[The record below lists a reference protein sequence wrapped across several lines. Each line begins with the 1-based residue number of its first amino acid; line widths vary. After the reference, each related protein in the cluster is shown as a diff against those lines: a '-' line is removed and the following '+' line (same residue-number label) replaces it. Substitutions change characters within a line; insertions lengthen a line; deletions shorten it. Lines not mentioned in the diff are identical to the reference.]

1 VQFSRRELIDFAVAW
16 VALSVAFTLLLTGVP
31 RGGSAAPG
39 QTVLG
44 PLAAA
49 LLGPPMAI
57 SLVGVGVAF
66 VLHELAH
73 KVVAVRFGQIA
84 EFRASYE
91 MLLLAVL
98 SALAGFLVAAPG
110 AVHHRGRL
118 TARQRGLI
126 ALSGPVTNLLLVA
139 PFWALA
145 LTDGLV
151 GRIGIVG
158 VFANAVLAAFNL
170 VPYGPLDGATV
181 RAWDARVHA
190 VALAGTGAL
199 AAAVLFGLIP

>member
-1 VQFSRRELIDFAVAW
+1 VQFSRRELLDFAVAW
-16 VALSVAFTLLLTGVP
+16 VVLSVAFTLLLTDAT
-31 RGGSAAPG
+31 GGGTALAS
-39 QTVLG
+39 
-44 PLAAA
+44 LAAA
-49 LLGPPMAI
+49 LVGPPMAV

-73 KVVAVRFGQIA
+73 KVVAVRFGQVA

-98 SALAGFLVAAPG
+98 SALVGFLVAAPG

-126 ALSGPVTNLLLVA
+126 ALAGPATNLALVA

-145 LTDGLV
+145 LVDGLV
-151 GRIGIVG
+151 GRVGTVG

-170 VPYGPLDGATV
+170 LPYGPLDGATV

-190 VALAGTGAL
+190 GFLVGSGTLAV
-199 AAAVLFGLIP
+199 AVLFGLLP

>member
-1 VQFSRRELIDFAVAW
+1 MRFSRRELIDFGVAW
-16 VALSVAFTLLLTGVP
+16 IALSVAFTLLLTDVT
-31 RGGSAAPG
+31 RVQSAGSGETP
-39 QTVLG
+39 LG
-44 PLAAA
+44 PLIEA
-49 LLGPPMAI
+49 LVGPPMAV

-73 KVVAVRFGQIA
+73 KVVAVRFGQLA

-118 TARQRGLI
+118 TSRQRGLI
-126 ALSGPVTNLLLVA
+126 ALAGPATNLLLVA

-145 LTDGLV
+145 LADGLA
-151 GRIGIVG
+151 GRIGTVG

-190 VALAGTGAL
+190 VALAVTGGL
-199 AAAVLFGLIP
+199 AAAVVFGVFP

>member
-1 VQFSRRELIDFAVAW
+1 VQFSRRELLDFGVAW
-16 VALSVAFTLLLTGVP
+16 AALSVAFTLLLTDAAST
-31 RGGSAAPG
+31 GSTGSGETPF
-39 QTVLG
+39 G
-44 PLAAA
+44 PLVDA
-49 LLGPPMAI
+49 LLGAPMAV

-73 KVVAVRFGQIA
+73 KAVAVRFGQVA

-98 SALAGFLVAAPG
+98 SALVGFLVAAPG

-118 TARQRGLI
+118 TARQRGLV
-126 ALSGPVTNLLLVA
+126 ALAGPATNLLLVA
-139 PFWALA
+139 PFWGLA
-145 LTDGLV
+145 LVDGLA
-151 GRIGIVG
+151 GRIGAVG

-170 VPYGPLDGATV
+170 LPYGPLDGATV

-190 VALAGTGAL
+190 VALVGSGAL
-199 AAAVLFGLIP
+199 AAAVLLGVVP